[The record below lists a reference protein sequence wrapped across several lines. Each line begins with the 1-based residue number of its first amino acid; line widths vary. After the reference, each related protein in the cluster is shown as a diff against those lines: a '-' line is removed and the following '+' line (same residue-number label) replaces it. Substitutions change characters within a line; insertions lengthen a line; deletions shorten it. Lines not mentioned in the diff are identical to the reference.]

1 MSTALVDMARRRLVV
16 PGAGCQLHPIC
27 AGCSRSAGGRW
38 HHRTVARPRYDGAF
52 RYRHPIEVRFV
63 DTDALGHVNNAIVL
77 SYFEAARAG
86 YYRAVTGATFGLGLL
101 GPPGHE
107 HAGGGAEGEGTRTFI
122 IARAEIDY
130 RAPAF
135 FGEPLV
141 AECRVGWV
149 SRSSFSLEYRIVAEE
164 ANPGEPRLVAEGET
178 VQVTYDFRAA
188 RVTRLA
194 PDLVARFEAYEG
206 RPIPSRSRP

>member
-1 MSTALVDMARRRLVV
+1 M
-16 PGAGCQLHPIC
+16 P
-27 AGCSRSAGGRW
+27 
-38 HHRTVARPRYDGAF
+38 RPTFEGPF
-52 RYRHPIEVRFV
+52 RYRHPIEIRFV
-63 DTDALGHVNNAIVL
+63 DTDALGHVNNAVYL

-130 RAPAF
+130 RSPAF
-135 FGEPLV
+135 FGEQLV
-141 AECRVGWV
+141 AECRVGWAG
-149 SRSSFSLEYRIVAEE
+149 RSSFSLQYRVVAEAPEGGE
-164 ANPGEPRLVAEGET
+164 ARLVAEGET
-178 VQVTYDFRAA
+178 VQVTYDFRAG

-194 PDLVARFEAYEG
+194 PDLLDLFVAYEG
-206 RPIPSRSRP
+206 GPITSRPER